1 MRRTPLLLAAAL
13 TICATA
19 IAPAQKHTGGSSPPT
34 APPQK
39 AAASTQPVVPVSSG
53 MGAMQF
59 STVNY
64 GVPAPQS
71 LARQLEAEDDRTRS
85 ASLAAIGAPAQYLQ
99 RGHIP
104 FAHSIQLDFAALGNT
119 DELDAVL
126 TVELDQH
133 LVSAILIPDNG
144 NWKRIATMLFPTPF
158 FDPTTNLGTFMRTAR
173 SFTQPTRY
181 RAIYH
186 SYVPGQNSDYA
197 ENEAHVSILNGKAVV
212 TISFVSSSRACT
224 APALPAKNIKPGCEV
239 VQRWLQADPIDPA
252 RRFILVSG
260 TGRLNDK
267 EMADPLTKARTF
279 QTSRIRAFTCQP
291 YIFSDVT
298 EHYEPMANA
307 SPCAVPAAPPAK

>member
-1 MRRTPLLLAAAL
+1 MHRILHLLAAVL
-13 TICATA
+13 TMGAAVTA
-19 IAPAQKHTGGSSPPT
+19 FAQKHTGGSSPPT

-39 AAASTQPVVPVSSG
+39 IAASTLPVVPVSSG

-59 STVNY
+59 SAVNY

-71 LARQLEAEDDRTRS
+71 LARQLEADDDRTRS
-85 ASLAAIGAPAQYLQ
+85 AALAAIGAPAQYLQ
-99 RGHIP
+99 RGHIS
-104 FAHSIQLDFAALGNT
+104 FAHSIQLDFVALGNS

-133 LVSAILIPDNG
+133 LVSAILMPDSG

-158 FDPTTNLGTFMRTAR
+158 FDPTTSPGTFVRTAR

-181 RAIYH
+181 RVIYH
-186 SYVPGQNSDYA
+186 SYVSGQDSDYA
-197 ENEAHVSILNGKAVV
+197 ENEAQVRILNGKAIV
-212 TISFVSSSRACT
+212 TISFVSSARTSAT
-224 APALPAKNIKPGCEV
+224 AATGKNVKPGCEV

-252 RRFILVSG
+252 RRFIMVTG
-260 TGRLNDK
+260 TGRLSDK
-267 EMADPLTKARTF
+267 EMTDTLTTARPF
-279 QTSRIRAFTCQP
+279 QTAHLRAFTCQP

-307 SPCAVPAAPPAK
+307 TPCMLPPSAPK